1 MNIQEMRENVIQRYY
16 AELNK
21 RLEVVDDAERLE
33 LLYKAAFLLHTG
45 VKP

>member
-21 RLEVVDDAERLE
+21 RLEVVDDAE

>member
-1 MNIQEMRENVIQRYY
+1 MNIQEMREN
-16 AELNK
+16 K
-21 RLEVVDDAERLE
+21 RLEVADDAE